1 MKPATPI
8 TGPSPSA
15 QPWKAVSRGSL
26 TSFLKRLVALTVL
39 QAPAA
44 LLHAADAPQTGKPNI
59 VFIMADD
66 LGWGEVGC
74 YGQKK
79 IRTPN
84 IDRLA
89 SEGTRFTRAY
99 SGAPVCAPSRCVL
112 MTGLQLSRAPIRGNK
127 EAVAGQEGQF
137 PLAAAYTTW
146 AELIQQKAGYATC
159 GIGKWGLGM
168 PDNEGSPKR
177 HGFFHFF
184 GYMCQ
189 RKAHSYYPAY
199 LWSDDQKV
207 LLNNGP
213 DGVPGHGKGADFA
226 KFKGTDYAPD
236 RLVAEAKLWLGQRAA
251 DKKPFVLYLPFT
263 EPHVALQPPQRL
275 VDTYP
280 KEWDP
285 TPYLGDKGYAPHPRP
300 HAAYAAMITS
310 LDEHVGQVM
319 QWLDE
324 HKMADNTLVIFT
336 SDNGATH
343 DVGGVDTGFFNSV
356 AGLRGLKGSLHE
368 GGMRVPFIVRWPG
381 HTPAGAT
388 SDEIVAFPDLLPTLC
403 DVLGVTA
410 PTRDGVSQRALFEG
424 KPLAAPHPPL
434 TYDFP
439 EYGGQQA
446 VIDGIWK
453 LIRKEMRKAGPEH
466 VPAWELYDLAADLHE
481 TTDLAAKHPEVVKR
495 LDAVFKRQLT
505 PNTEYPMYPPKR

>member
-1 MKPATPI
+1 MNKKI
-8 TGPSPSA
+8 TA
-15 QPWKAVSRGSL
+15 L
-26 TSFLKRLVALTVL
+26 LVAVW
-39 QAPAA
+39 AA
-44 LLHAADAPQTGKPNI
+44 TLLPVVAAPQRPNI

-66 LGWGEVGC
+66 LGWGETGC
-74 YGQKK
+74 YGQQK

-89 SEGTRFTRAY
+89 SQGTRFTRAY

-112 MTGLQLSRAPIRGNK
+112 MTGLQLSHAPIRGNK
-127 EAVAGQEGQF
+127 EAVAGEEGQF
-137 PLAAAYTTW
+137 PLAASYATW
-146 AELIQQKAGYATC
+146 VQAIEQAGYATC

-168 PDNEGSPKR
+168 PSNEGSPLK

-199 LWSDDQKV
+199 LWSDDKKV
-207 LLNNGP
+207 LLDNGP
-213 DGVPGHGKGADFA
+213 DGVPGHGKGDDSA
-226 KFKGTDYAPD
+226 KFRGKDYAPD
-236 RLVAEAKLWLGQRAA
+236 RLVAEAKLWLEQRAQ
-251 DKKPFVLYLPFT
+251 DSKPFVLYLPFT
-263 EPHVALQPPQRL
+263 EPHVALQPPQRI
-275 VDTYP
+275 VETYP

-285 TPYLGDKGYAPHPRP
+285 KPYLGETGYAPTPRP
-300 HAAYAAMITS
+300 HAAYAARITS
-310 LDEHVGQVM
+310 LDEHVGQVL

-324 HKMADNTLVIFT
+324 HKMSDNTIVVFT

-388 SDEIVAFPDLLPTLC
+388 SDAIVAFPDMLPTLC
-403 DVLGVTA
+403 ELLGVTA
-410 PTRDGVSQRALFEG
+410 PKCDGTSLRALFEG
-424 KPLAAPHPPL
+424 QPLAAPHPPL

-446 VIDGIWK
+446 VIDGKWK
-453 LIRKEMRKAGPEH
+453 LIRTELRKAGPNH
-466 VPAWELYDLAADLHE
+466 VPAWELYDLAADRNE
-481 TTDLAAKHPEVVKR
+481 TTDLAAQKPDEVKR
-495 LDAVFKRQLT
+495 LDAIFTKQWT
-505 PNTEYPMYPPKR
+505 PNADYPMYPPKKKAKP